1 VFPRYSRISCC
12 KPKPYRDVW
21 TMYTRSTRS
30 DMSGNGRPISFGVFE
45 IDLHTGELRKQ
56 GLRIKLR
63 DQPFQ
68 ILLLLLA
75 NPGEVVSREELQK
88 KLWPADTFV
97 DFDRGLNKAVNHLRD
112 ALGDSA
118 ESPRFIETLP
128 KRGYRFI
135 APVDAGSP
143 NGHPLEATL
152 ETQPALADQPE
163 RWATQSLKRKPSA
176 RLPWMIAALASVVAA
191 ICGVLLWRATRPP
204 DRSMM
209 RLSLDL
215 GPEAIRGLAESGEFF
230 NPVVSPDG
238 TRLVFP
244 AKGTDGREQLAMRR
258 LDQSTVT
265 ILAGT
270 EGAVDPFFSPDG
282 QWIGFFAGQKL
293 KKIPLQ
299 GGGVVSLCDNAGLG
313 RGASW
318 GEDGAIIANLDSY
331 HLFRVPAAGGE
342 PQVIGKPEQHGER
355 TWRWPQVL
363 PGGENVLFTGAVASS
378 AAAFNSANIEVLS
391 LKSGRVKV
399 VRRGGSFGR
408 YLPSGHLIFFR
419 KGGLYGV
426 PFDLGR
432 LETHGSPAPLLE
444 DLADSENAAA
454 GRVSFSRT
462 GILLYASAPRSG
474 VAPLAWL
481 NSAGKSQR
489 VVSPSIGISR
499 QAETPRLSPDGNRLV
514 LAVAGDLFVHDLQR
528 GTVTRLT
535 FDAALNRHPA
545 WTPDGQHVVYSS
557 DVPGSDDEF
566 GIWWIRSNGSS
577 QPEKL
582 FGERTPLQVFSIS
595 PDGRALAF
603 VRTGRDRLFEI
614 WTLPL
619 DLNDPDHPR
628 PGKPEPFARES
639 LSQVDPA
646 FSPDG
651 RWIAYVSTNGA
662 GLGGQVSVRP
672 FPSAPSAGKWQVSES
687 GAKFPVWSRN
697 RGELF
702 YVNSD
707 NRIMVARYTANE
719 HSFVPEKP
727 RQWSPAPLFRPT
739 NNALWNLDIA
749 PDGRRFVVLAPP
761 ESRSQEPATVHATI
775 LLNFFDDLR
784 RRLPSI

>member
-1 VFPRYSRISCC
+1 
-12 KPKPYRDVW
+12 
-21 TMYTRSTRS
+21 
-30 DMSGNGRPISFGVFE
+30 MSGNGRAIRFGVFE
-45 IDLHTGELRKQ
+45 VDLHTGELRKQ
-56 GLRIKLR
+56 GLKIKLR

-75 NPGEVVSREELQK
+75 HPGEVVSRDELQK
-88 KLWPADTFV
+88 QLWPADTFV

-135 APVDAGSP
+135 APVDAAHP
-143 NGHPLEATL
+143 NGHPLEPTPEAQQ
-152 ETQPALADQPE
+152 ELAEQPE
-163 RWATQSLKRKPSA
+163 RGARAQPPGARGATRGLKPKLSA
-176 RLPWMIAALASVVAA
+176 GLPWTIAGLSSVVAVILVA
-191 ICGVLLWRATRPP
+191 LLWRATQPP
-204 DRSMM
+204 DRPMM
-209 RLSLDL
+209 RFSVDL
-215 GPEAIRGLAESGEFF
+215 GPEAIRGRAETGEFY
-230 NPVVSPDG
+230 NPVISPDG

-244 AKGTDGREQLAMRR
+244 AKVADGSEQLATRR

-265 ILAGT
+265 ILLGT

-282 QWIGFFAGQKL
+282 QWIGFFAGKKL

-299 GGGVVSLCDNAGLG
+299 GGGVVSLCDTAGLG

-318 GEDGAIIANLDSY
+318 GEDGAIIANLDNY
-331 HLFRVPAAGGE
+331 HLFRVPAIGGE

-363 PGGENVLFTGAVASS
+363 PGGKDVLFTGTVAPSG
-378 AAAFNSANIEVLS
+378 AALDIANIEVLS
-391 LKSGRVKV
+391 LESGRVKV
-399 VRRGGSFGR
+399 VRRGGYFGR
-408 YLPSGHLIFFR
+408 YLPSGHLIYFR
-419 KGGLYGV
+419 QGTLYGV

-432 LETHGSPAPLLE
+432 LETHGAPVPLLE
-444 DLADSENAAA
+444 ADSD
-454 GRVSFSRT
+454 RVSFSRT
-462 GILLYASAPRSG
+462 GILLYGSAARRAG

-481 NSAGKSQR
+481 DSAGKSQW
-489 VVSPSIGISR
+489 VEAISVSRG
-499 QAETPRLSPDGNRLV
+499 AETPRLSRDGNRLA
-514 LAVAGDLFVHDLQR
+514 LSAAGDLFVHDLQR

-535 FDAALNRHPA
+535 FDAALNRQPV
-545 WTPDGQHVVYSS
+545 WTPDGQHIVYCS
-557 DVPGSDDEF
+557 DVPASDGEF
-566 GIWWIRSNGSS
+566 GIWWIRSDGSS

-582 FGERTPLQVFSIS
+582 FGERTPLQVSSIS
-595 PDGRALAF
+595 PDGRIIAF
-603 VRTGRDRLFEI
+603 VRTGRDRGFEI
-614 WTLPL
+614 WTLSL
-619 DLNDPDHPR
+619 DLNDPDHPK

-662 GLGGQVSVRP
+662 GVGGQISVRP
-672 FPSAPSAGKWQVSES
+672 FPSAPSAGRWQVSESES

-697 RGELF
+697 RRELF

-727 RQWSPAPLFRPT
+727 RQWSPAPLFRPA

-761 ESRSQEPATVHATI
+761 EFSSAEPATVHATI
-775 LLNFFDDLR
+775 LLNFFDELR
-784 RRLPSI
+784 RRLP

>member
-1 VFPRYSRISCC
+1 
-12 KPKPYRDVW
+12 
-21 TMYTRSTRS
+21 
-30 DMSGNGRPISFGVFE
+30 MSGNGRPIRFGVFE
-45 IDLHTGELRKQ
+45 VDLHTGELRKQ
-56 GLRIKLR
+56 GLKIKLR

-75 NPGEVVSREELQK
+75 HPGEVVSRDELQK
-88 KLWPADTFV
+88 QLWPAGTFV

-135 APVDAGSP
+135 VPVDAGHP
-143 NGHPLEATL
+143 NGHPLEPIQEA
-152 ETQPALADQPE
+152 QHALAEQPE
-163 RWATQSLKRKPSA
+163 PWAHAQPPGAREETRGLKRKPPA
-176 RLPWMIAALASVVAA
+176 GLPWMIAGLSSVVTV
-191 ICGVLLWRATRPP
+191 ISVVLLWRVTLPADRP
-204 DRSMM
+204 MM
-209 RLSLDL
+209 RFSVDL
-215 GPEAIRGLAESGEFF
+215 GPEAIRGRADNGEFL
-230 NPVVSPDG
+230 NPVISPDG
-238 TRLVFP
+238 TRLVFH
-244 AKGTDGREQLAMRR
+244 AKAADGSEQLAIRR
-258 LDQSTVT
+258 LDQSRVT

-270 EGAVDPFFSPDG
+270 EGAADPFFSPDG

-299 GGGVVSLCDNAGLG
+299 GGGVVSLCDTTGLG

-318 GEDGAIIANLDSY
+318 GEDGAIIANLDNY
-331 HLFRVPAAGGE
+331 HLFRVPASGGE

-363 PGGENVLFTGAVASS
+363 PGGENVLFTGLVAASGP
-378 AAAFNSANIEVLS
+378 ALNIANIEVLS

-399 VRRGGSFGR
+399 VRHGGYFGR
-408 YLPSGHLIFFR
+408 YLPSGHLIYFR
-419 KGGLYGV
+419 QGTLYGV

-432 LETHGSPAPLLE
+432 LETHGAPSALLE
-444 DLADSENAAA
+444 DLADSEGAAS
-454 GRVSFSRT
+454 GRLSFSRT
-462 GILLYASAPRSG
+462 GILLYASPARGAG
-474 VAPLAWL
+474 VAPIAWL
-481 NSAGKSQR
+481 DSAGKSQR
-489 VVSPSIGISR
+489 VVTPSIGTSR
-499 QAETPRLSPDGNRLV
+499 QAETPRLSPDGNRLA
-514 LAVAGDLFVHDLQR
+514 LAVAGDLYVHDLQR

-535 FDAALNRHPA
+535 RDAALNRHPV
-545 WTPDGQHVVYSS
+545 WTPDGQHIVYGS
-557 DVPGSDDEF
+557 DVPASDDEF

-595 PDGRALAF
+595 PDGRTIAF
-603 VRTGRDRLFEI
+603 VRTGRDRGFEI

-619 DLNDPDHPR
+619 DLNDPDHPK

-662 GLGGQVSVRP
+662 GLGGQVTVRP
-672 FPSAPSAGKWQVSES
+672 FPSAPSAGKWQVSELEN
-687 GAKFPVWSRN
+687 GGKFPVWSRN
-697 RGELF
+697 RRELF

-707 NRIMVARYTANE
+707 NRIIVVRYTANE

-727 RQWSPAPLFRPT
+727 RLWSPAPLFRPT
-739 NNALWNLDIA
+739 YNALWNLDIA

-761 ESRSQEPATVHATI
+761 EFSSAEPATVHATI
-775 LLNFFDDLR
+775 LLNFFDELR

>member
-1 VFPRYSRISCC
+1 
-12 KPKPYRDVW
+12 
-21 TMYTRSTRS
+21 
-30 DMSGNGRPISFGVFE
+30 MSGNGHPIRFGVFE
-45 IDLHTGELRKQ
+45 VDPHTGELRKQ

-68 ILLLLLA
+68 ILQLLLA
-75 NPGEVVSREELQK
+75 RPGEVLSRDELQK
-88 KLWPADTFV
+88 QLWPADTFV

-135 APVDAGSP
+135 APVDAGHP
-143 NGHPLEATL
+143 NGHPLEPTL
-152 ETQPALADQPE
+152 ETQRPLAEQPE
-163 RWATQSLKRKPSA
+163 GWAQAQPLGAVGATPGLKLKLSA
-176 RLPWMIAALASVVAA
+176 GLPWMIAGLASVVAVISVA
-191 ICGVLLWRATRPP
+191 LLWRATRPA
-204 DRSMM
+204 DRPMTRFSI
-209 RLSLDL
+209 DL
-215 GPEAIRGLAESGEFF
+215 GPEAIRGRAESGEFF
-230 NPVVSPDG
+230 NPAISPDG

-244 AKGTDGREQLAMRR
+244 AKVADGREQLAMRR

-293 KKIPLQ
+293 KKVPVQ
-299 GGGVVSLCDNAGLG
+299 GGGVVSLCDTAGLG

-318 GEDGAIIANLDSY
+318 GEDGAIIANLDGY
-331 HLFRVPAAGGE
+331 HLFRVPATGGE
-342 PQVIGKPEQHGER
+342 PQVIGNPEQHGER

-363 PGGENVLFTGAVASS
+363 PGGESVLFNGFVAAS
-378 AAAFNSANIEVLS
+378 AAAADSANIEVLS

-408 YLPSGHLIFFR
+408 YLPSGHLIYFR
-419 KGGLYGV
+419 QGTLYGV

-432 LETHGSPAPLLE
+432 LETHGAPAPLLE
-444 DLADSENAAA
+444 DLADSESAAF

-462 GILLYASAPRSG
+462 GTLLYASVGRRAG

-481 NSAGKSQR
+481 DSAGKSQR
-489 VVSPSIGISR
+489 IVSPSISVSQ
-499 QAETPRLSPDGNRLV
+499 QAETARLSPDGNRLA

-535 FDAALNRHPA
+535 FDAALNRRPV
-545 WTPDGQHVVYSS
+545 WTTDGRHIVYGS
-557 DVPGSDDEF
+557 DVPASDGEF
-566 GIWWIRSNGSS
+566 GIWWIRSDGSS

-582 FGERTPLQVFSIS
+582 FGERTPLPNSSIS
-595 PDGRALAF
+595 PDGRTLAL
-603 VRTGRDRLFEI
+603 VRTAKDRGFEI

-619 DLNDPDHPR
+619 DLNDPDHPK
-628 PGKPEPFARES
+628 PGKPEPLVRES

-662 GLGGQVSVRP
+662 GIGGQITVRP
-672 FPSAPSAGKWQVSES
+672 FPSAPSAGRWQVSES
-687 GAKFPVWSRN
+687 RAKFPVWSRN

-702 YVNSD
+702 YLNSD
-707 NRIMVARYTANE
+707 NRIMVAGYTANE

-727 RQWSPAPLFRPT
+727 RQWSPAALFRPT
-739 NNALWNLDIA
+739 NNALWNLDLA
-749 PDGRRFVVLAPP
+749 PDGQRFVVLAPP
-761 ESRSQEPATVHATI
+761 ESGSEEPATVHATI
-775 LLNFFDDLR
+775 LLNFFDELR

>member
-1 VFPRYSRISCC
+1 MP
-12 KPKPYRDVW
+12 
-21 TMYTRSTRS
+21 
-30 DMSGNGRPISFGVFE
+30 GNGRPMRFGVFE
-45 IDLHTGELRKQ
+45 VDLHTGELRKQ

-75 NPGEVVSREELQK
+75 HPGEVISRDELQK
-88 KLWPADTFV
+88 QLWPADTFV

-135 APVDAGSP
+135 APVDAGNS
-143 NGHPLEATL
+143 NGHPFEPTPEAQQVHP
-152 ETQPALADQPE
+152 QPPDA
-163 RWATQSLKRKPSA
+163 RGATHSLKRK
-176 RLPWMIAALASVVAA
+176 LPVGTPWVIAGLSSVVAV
-191 ICGVLLWRATRPP
+191 ISVTLLWRATLRADRPMI
-204 DRSMM
+204 RFSV
-209 RLSLDL
+209 DL
-215 GPEAIRGLAESGEFF
+215 GPEAIRGRADNGEFL
-230 NPVVSPDG
+230 NPVISPDG
-238 TRLVFP
+238 TRLVFH
-244 AKGTDGREQLAMRR
+244 AKAADGSEQLAIRS
-258 LDQSTVT
+258 LDQSRVT

-270 EGAVDPFFSPDG
+270 EGAADPFFSPDG

-299 GGGVVSLCDNAGLG
+299 GGGVVSLCDTTGLG

-318 GEDGAIIANLDSY
+318 GEDGAIIANLDNY
-331 HLFRVPAAGGE
+331 HLFRVPASGGE

-363 PGGENVLFTGAVASS
+363 PGGENVLFTGLVAASG
-378 AAAFNSANIEVLS
+378 AALNSANIEVLS

-399 VRRGGSFGR
+399 VRRGGYLGR
-408 YLPSGHLIFFR
+408 YLPTGHLIYFR
-419 KGGLYGV
+419 QGALYAV

-432 LETHGSPAPLLE
+432 LETHGAPAPLLE
-444 DLADSENAAA
+444 DLADSEGAAS

-462 GILLYASAPRSG
+462 GILLYASPARRAG
-474 VAPLAWL
+474 VAPIAWL
-481 NSAGKSQR
+481 DSAGKSQR
-489 VVSPSIGISR
+489 VITPSIGISR
-499 QAETPRLSPDGNRLV
+499 QAETPRLSPDGNRLA
-514 LAVAGDLFVHDLQR
+514 LAVAGDLYVHDLQR

-535 FDAALNRHPA
+535 RDAALNRHPV
-545 WTPDGQHVVYSS
+545 WTPDGQHIVYGS
-557 DVPGSDDEF
+557 DVPASDDKF
-566 GIWWIRSNGSS
+566 GIWWIRSDGSS

-595 PDGRALAF
+595 PDGRTIAF
-603 VRTGRDRLFEI
+603 VRTGRDRGFET

-619 DLNDPDHPR
+619 DLIDPDHPK
-628 PGKPEPFARES
+628 PGKPEPFVRES

-662 GLGGQVSVRP
+662 GLGGQVTVRP
-672 FPSAPSAGKWQVSES
+672 FPSAPSASKWQVSELEN
-687 GAKFPVWSRN
+687 GGKFPVWSRN
-697 RGELF
+697 RRELF

-707 NRIMVARYTANE
+707 NRIIVVRYTANE
-719 HSFVPEKP
+719 RSFVPEKP
-727 RQWSPAPLFRPT
+727 RQWSPAPLFRPA

-761 ESRSQEPATVHATI
+761 EVSSAEPATVHATI
-775 LLNFFDDLR
+775 LLNFFDELR
-784 RRLPSI
+784 RRLPAN